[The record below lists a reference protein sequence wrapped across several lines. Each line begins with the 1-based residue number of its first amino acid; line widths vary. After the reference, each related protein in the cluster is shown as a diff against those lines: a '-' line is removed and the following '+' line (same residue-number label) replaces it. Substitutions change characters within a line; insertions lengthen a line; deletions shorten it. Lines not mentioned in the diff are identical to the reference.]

1 MTAHIAIV
9 HAVPVDQIEVASF
22 VRTSNGYD
30 RDSLRELAESIK
42 EHGLIQPIVIRPN
55 GEGEGVSREKYAIVA
70 GRRRLAA
77 CKLAG
82 LTEAPCIITD
92 TDESKAYELEIA
104 ENIQREQMTLH
115 DTARAVRTLFMIH
128 GNAKTV
134 QRIVNKSA
142 AWVSKH
148 LAVTADSFPTPLA
161 ELLASGL
168 VSDLEALTMTAQIAK
183 MTPGPEQLRAYTNLL
198 NLGAAGQLTRAEAK
212 RQLDKLRQTVA
223 KGQPSDSGTNDD
235 AGEGQGEQKDEGGTD
250 GDEEGRRTAKGG
262 GFAKAVPAARALNAM
277 SNISD
282 GLDKVAKFL
291 AKGMPAAAAD
301 QLAELQATVVEY
313 RRRIAN
319 SDL

>member
-1 MTAHIAIV
+1 MNAHIAIV

-55 GEGEGVSREKYAIVA
+55 GEGEGVSPAKFAIVA

-82 LTEAPCIITD
+82 LTEAPCIITN

-148 LAVTADSFPTPLA
+148 LAVTADSFPTLLA
-161 ELLASGL
+161 ELLSSGL
-168 VSDLEALTMTAQIAK
+168 VSDLEALMMTAQIAK
-183 MTPGPEQLRAYTNLL
+183 MPSSPEQSRAYTHLL
-198 NLGAAGQLTRAEAK
+198 NLGGAGQLTRAEAK

-223 KGQPSDSGTNDD
+223 KGEPSDSGTNDD
-235 AGEGQGEQKDEGGTD
+235 AEEEKGEQKEEGGTN
-250 GDEEGRRTAKGG
+250 GDEEDQRTANGG
-262 GFAKAVPAARALNAM
+262 GFAKSVPAARALNAM
-277 SNISD
+277 AYIGDS
-282 GLDKVAKFL
+282 LDAIAKFL
-291 AKGMPAAAAD
+291 GAGLQTAAAEE
-301 QLAELQATVVEY
+301 LAALQATVVEY